1 MKISN
6 RYKHPKFLFMA
17 VKILMGI
24 AHNEI
29 FNVLVVV
36 KNGRIFW
43 LNVNIKAALITRF
56 NSDFSDFRQKKLKSS
71 SQGLSNQI
79 SLSHI
84 WCHMSE
90 YLTKLFLNYDLST
103 HKKRIV
109 FGNFIR
115 RQQFSFGSYITAV
128 TSVLI

>member
-1 MKISN
+1 
-6 RYKHPKFLFMA
+6 MA

-84 WCHMSE
+84 
-90 YLTKLFLNYDLST
+90 
-103 HKKRIV
+103 
-109 FGNFIR
+109 
-115 RQQFSFGSYITAV
+115 
-128 TSVLI
+128 

>member
-1 MKISN
+1 
-6 RYKHPKFLFMA
+6 MA

-56 NSDFSDFRQKKLKSS
+56 NSDFNDFR
-71 SQGLSNQI
+71 
-79 SLSHI
+79 
-84 WCHMSE
+84 
-90 YLTKLFLNYDLST
+90 
-103 HKKRIV
+103 
-109 FGNFIR
+109 
-115 RQQFSFGSYITAV
+115 
-128 TSVLI
+128 